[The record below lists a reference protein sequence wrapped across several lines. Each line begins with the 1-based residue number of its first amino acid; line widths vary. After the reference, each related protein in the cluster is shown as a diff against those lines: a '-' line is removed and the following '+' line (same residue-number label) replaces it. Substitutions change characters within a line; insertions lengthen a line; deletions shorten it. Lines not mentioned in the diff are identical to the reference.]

1 MMQQIPP
8 IDPIRPGIG
17 ELAPLFAARCG
28 DIAQFHLSSLGGRHI
43 VLCFPGQN
51 LEPAIAALDLLAA
64 TIASIDDVHAVCFA
78 VIGDEGAP
86 VVRQR
91 WPVLRC
97 FHQQAPARLYSMYN
111 VGLEGGWIVIDTAMR
126 ILLRAP
132 LSEGSA
138 VLAWVAS
145 LPRAGLLASADMPA
159 PVLTVPGIFEPEF
172 CRYLIA
178 LYQQNG
184 GVDSG
189 FMRDVNGQTVGV
201 VDHSFKRRRDMDI
214 TDEAVRVAARQRIER
229 RLVPMITRALN
240 FRTTRMERYIVACY
254 DSSERGFFS
263 PHRDNTTRGT
273 AHRRFAVT
281 INLNA
286 DEFEGGE
293 LRFPEFSPRTYRAPT
308 GGAVVFCCSLLHEA
322 TPVTAGTRYAF
333 LPFLYDEEAA
343 RQREANIGFLGDGTA
358 QYKAQAG

>member
-8 IDPIRPGIG
+8 IDPIRPDIG
-17 ELAPLFAARCG
+17 ELAPLFAARSG
-28 DIAQFHLSSLGGRHI
+28 DIAQFHISGLGGRHI
-43 VLCFPGQN
+43 VLCFLGVNP
-51 LEPAIAALDLLAA
+51 EPAVAALDMLAA
-64 TIASIDDVHAVCFA
+64 AATGMREDHAICFA
-78 VIGDEGAP
+78 VVADAEAA

-91 WPVLRC
+91 WPRLRL
-97 FHQQAPARLYSMYN
+97 FHEQVPARLYPLYN
-111 VGLEGGWIVIDTAMR
+111 VGPEGGWIVIDTAMR
-126 ILLRAP
+126 ILMRAP
-132 LSEGSA
+132 LSQGVA
-138 VLAWVAS
+138 VLARVAA
-145 LPRAGLLASADMPA
+145 LPGAGLLAAADMPA
-159 PVLTVPGIFEPEF
+159 PVLTVPGIFEPEL

-184 GVDSG
+184 GADSG

-201 VDHSFKRRRDMDI
+201 IDHSFKRRRDFDI
-214 TDEAVRVAARQRIER
+214 TDDAVKLATRQRIER
-229 RLVPMITRALN
+229 RLIPMITRALG

-254 DSSERGFFS
+254 DSSEGGFFS
-263 PHRDNTTRGT
+263 PHRDNNTRGT

-293 LRFPEFSPRTYRAPT
+293 LRFPEFGPRTYRAPT

-343 RQREANIGFLGDGTA
+343 KQREANIGFLGDGTA
-358 QYKAQAG
+358 HYKAG